1 MPQEMLQDK
10 HVLYHESRVAQ
21 DQVIVVGIMYQI
33 SPNIVQMELLGHQRQ
48 VVSILQVQ
56 VQQNVDFIV
65 MRDIDG
71 VEHRVHH
78 VHQEIINQIYDNQVV

>member
-1 MPQEMLQDK
+1 MLQDK
-10 HVLYHESRVAQ
+10 HVLYHESRVVQ
-21 DQVIVVGIMYQI
+21 NQVIVVGIMYQI
-33 SPNIVQMELLGHQRQ
+33 LHNIVQMESVGHQRQ

-78 VHQEIINQIYDNQVV
+78 VHQGIINQIYDNQVV